1 MSGVNRNVNIIMQVS
16 TLIVPLPWLLLFIV
30 VRFGGEGGG
39 VYLFC
44 DLMIRKGQLLNLGN
58 GL

>member
-1 MSGVNRNVNIIMQVS
+1 MPGVNRNVNIIMQVS

-30 VRFGGEGGG
+30 VRFGGEGG

-44 DLMIRKGQLLNLGN
+44 DLMIRKGQLLSLGN

>member
-30 VRFGGEGGG
+30 VRFGGGGG
-39 VYLFC
+39 GYICFV
-44 DLMIRKGQLLNLGN
+44 I
-58 GL
+58 